1 MALLG
6 VGHELGEAEVGDL
19 GLEVVVKEDVG
30 GLDVAVDDRWVSELV
45 QVGKPS
51 GRAKRDPQPLLPV
64 QVRELAELADA
75 AAQCSLQADARQPP
89 AKTRDIHGTIS
100 EEGPSHDI
108 GGRRR
113 RRWL

>member
-1 MALLG
+1 MASRTSRTTYRPFSIGCL
-6 VGHELGEAEVGDL
+6 
-19 GLEVVVKEDVG
+19 
-30 GLDVAVDDRWVSELV
+30 
-45 QVGKPS
+45 
-51 GRAKRDPQPLLPV
+51 PLTSSSITTPKLYTSLFSDSCC
-64 QVRELAELADA
+64 VRELAELADA